1 MQVGDKVRL
10 TNVMPKGWAE
20 GMKQCLNQVVTITK
34 IYNLGFFETKEY
46 HWDFHQNNIR
56 EILTEDPFESQVK
69 TVLNHL
75 QESTITSWEAINKY
89 GITRLSA
96 IIFVLRKDYT
106 ITSTRRSEG
115 KKWWTEYKLIKK

>member
-10 TNVMPKGWAE
+10 LDFKNKG
-20 GMKQCLNQVVTITK
+20 KRYCNLIDFSNKVVTISSCNSK
-34 IYNLGFFETKEY
+34 FFYSYQYPKQLFLREDIAEY
-46 HWDFHQNNIR
+46 V
-56 EILTEDPFESQVK
+56 TEDTFDSQVK
-69 TVLNHL
+69 QVLNHL

-115 KKWWTEYKLIKK
+115 KKWWTEYKLIK